1 MTPWRCAWS
10 TALQIWQV
18 KSSARF
24 RSSAPC
30 VRDDVLE
37 RFARHVLHHDEED
50 VVLLLGGGDGDD
62 VGMADAGEQPRL
74 AQQLAE
80 VELLPVRHL
89 DRDLLVDP
97 GVLREVDGAESAAA
111 ERREDLVLTE
121 RLAFEQHA
129 EDRCLRSESERV

>member
-18 KSSARF
+18 KSSARV
-24 RSSAPC
+24 RSSAPLQ
-30 VRDDVLE
+30 RDDVLE

-50 VVLLLGGGDGDD
+50 VVLLLRRGDRDD
-62 VGMADAGEQPRL
+62 VGMAELGEQPRL

-80 VELLPVRHL
+80 VEVLPVRDL

-97 GVLREVDGAESAAA
+97 GVFGEVDRAESAAA
-111 ERREDLVLTE
+111 ERREDSVLAE
-121 RLAFEQHA
+121 RLAFEQQC
-129 EDRCLRSESERV
+129 ECEMLRC